1 MKSIL
6 EPIYNHL
13 GGLNNTDNDIGSE
26 RLYEIKHKVLIGG
39 WSCRF
44 EVGECIASAMK
55 YFKEWQSSE
64 SPDESNPI
72 PTNLR
77 SVVYCTAIR
86 NGYEDEWNFLWE
98 RYQNSGVA
106 SEKQTILS
114 SLGCAREPW
123 ILQRYIEWGFDESEN
138 SKIRKQDTYIVFT
151 SVANNVI
158 GFQLAKD
165 YLMENIAKI
174 YK

>member
-13 GGLNNTDNDIGSE
+13 GGLNDTERSTSE
-26 RLYEIKHKVLIGG
+26 RLYEIKHKVLVSG

-44 EVGECIASAMK
+44 EVSDCVDRSINL
-55 YFKEWQSSE
+55 FKEWQSYE
-64 SPDESNPI
+64 NPDTQNPI

-123 ILQRYIEWGFDESEN
+123 VLQRYIEWGFDESEN
-138 SKIRKQDTYIVFT
+138 SQIRKQDSYIVFT

-165 YLMENIAKI
+165 YLMNNIASI